1 VAAPA
6 SSSPESSFDA
16 GLAPPP
22 TFSPA
27 PPAAPPGGELAA
39 FLRSI
44 SPPLAGLEAALAA
57 ARSSGMTMAHLRC
70 AAEKIK
76 QRPEFCKPTVDFLSL
91 SLGLP
96 SPADQFSLMLA
107 LQSLSSDDI

>member
-1 VAAPA
+1 VAEPA

-22 TFSPA
+22 TFTPA

-39 FLRSI
+39 FLRGI
-44 SPPLAGLEAALAA
+44 SPPLAGLDASLAA

-70 AAEKIK
+70 AAEKIT
-76 QRPEFCKPTVDFLSL
+76 QRPEFCKSTIDFLSQSLAL
-91 SLGLP
+91 SLA
-96 SPADQFSLMLA
+96 ADQFALMLA
-107 LQSLSSDDI
+107 LQSLSSGDI